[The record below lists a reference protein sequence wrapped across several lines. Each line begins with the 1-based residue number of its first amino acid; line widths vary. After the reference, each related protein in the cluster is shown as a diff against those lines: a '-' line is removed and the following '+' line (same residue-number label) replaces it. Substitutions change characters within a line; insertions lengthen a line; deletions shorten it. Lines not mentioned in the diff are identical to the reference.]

1 MPILKIIEELITCL
15 RYYFELKNKSFAYD
29 ILQKSKQ
36 RQRELEE
43 ELEKIRSDFDADA
56 ITRDDIVLRLQEER
70 IFCKH
75 ISDTYLKTS
84 SGSQG

>member
-43 ELEKIRSDFDADA
+43 ELEKSRNDFNADPNA
-56 ITRDDIVLRLQEER
+56 RDVIVLRLREER
-70 IFCKH
+70 EFFNH
-75 ISDTYLKTS
+75 ISTTYLTP
-84 SGSQG
+84 